1 MGLGFSVRGRVRVRA
16 RVRVSVRVSVSHQVV
31 DLRLRVVS
39 GIVAAVDN
47 ARCTMERREDE

>member
-1 MGLGFSVRGRVRVRA
+1 MLGSGLELGLGLGLRLGIR
-16 RVRVSVRVSVSHQVV
+16 VRVSVSHQGV